1 MSLVLIGA
9 YSDYTGELS
18 LLGKYYSYQV
28 ADQSDQSDGQGEQ
41 SRAEQVLILT
51 MIIKLSSRSPPGKS
65 DGWAEGG
72 ITDGLDLDLDLTGI
86 EINEHQQLSLL
97 TLTTINLTLTLSLT

>member
-1 MSLVLIGA
+1 MTTLESYHCWGNIILTKWLIKVIKVTA
-9 YSDYTGELS
+9 RE
-18 LLGKYYSYQV
+18 
-28 ADQSDQSDGQGEQ
+28 

-72 ITDGLDLDLDLTGI
+72 ITDGLDLDLDLDLG
-86 EINEHQQLSLL
+86 
-97 TLTTINLTLTLSLT
+97 

>member
-9 YSDYTGELS
+9 YTDYTGELS

-28 ADQSDQSDGQGEQ
+28 ADQSDGQGEQ
-41 SRAEQVLILT
+41 RAESSSLNT
-51 MIIKLSSRSPPGKS
+51 EMIIKLSSRSPPGKS

-72 ITDGLDLDLDLTGI
+72 ITDGLDLDLDLG
-86 EINEHQQLSLL
+86 
-97 TLTTINLTLTLSLT
+97 

>member
-9 YSDYTGELS
+9 YTDYTGELS

-28 ADQSDQSDGQGEQ
+28 AVQSDQSDQSDGQGEQ
-41 SRAEQVLILT
+41 RAEQVLILT

-72 ITDGLDLDLDLTGI
+72 ITDGLDLDLTGI

-97 TLTTINLTLTLSLT
+97 TLTITLSLTLT